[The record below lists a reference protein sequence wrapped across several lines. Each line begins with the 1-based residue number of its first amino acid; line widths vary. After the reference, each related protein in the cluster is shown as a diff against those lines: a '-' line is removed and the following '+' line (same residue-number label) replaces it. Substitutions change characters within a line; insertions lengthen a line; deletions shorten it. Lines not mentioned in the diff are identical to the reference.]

1 MTKFDDDQSLF
12 PDDRLRP
19 DHPAAEKGPIRG
31 WTLLA
36 EEEILKTPVFTVNRH
51 VCRSPK
57 DGQDKNFVVMAVPD
71 WVQVLAV
78 TEDQKVLLVRQ
89 FRLGSRQISL
99 ELPGGV
105 VEKGQTPLEA
115 AQRELAEETGYTAA
129 NWKQLAA
136 FRPNPAIQNNTAYLF
151 LAEGARLTG
160 STDFDENEDL
170 DLQAVSLDELR
181 DLVFKGTI
189 DHAIMVAGIML
200 YLNSINANEVK
211 L

>member
-1 MTKFDDDQSLF
+1 MTL
-12 PDDRLRP
+12 
-19 DHPAAEKGPIRG
+19 EE
-31 WTLLA
+31 WTLLS

-57 DGQDKNFVVMAVPD
+57 DGQDKNFVVMDLPD

-78 TEDQKVLLVRQ
+78 TEDRKVLLVRQ

-115 AQRELAEETGYTAA
+115 AQRELSEETGYTAA
-129 NWKQLAA
+129 GWKQLAA
-136 FRPNPAIQNNTAYLF
+136 FRPNPALQNNTAYLF
-151 LAEGARLTG
+151 VAEGVRLTG
-160 STDFDENEDL
+160 ATDFDENEDL
-170 DLQAVSLDELR
+170 DLTAVTLGELR

-200 YLNSINANEVK
+200 YLNSINVNEVK

>member
-1 MTKFDDDQSLF
+1 MTL
-12 PDDRLRP
+12 
-19 DHPAAEKGPIRG
+19 EE
-31 WTLLA
+31 WTLLN
-36 EEEILKTPVFTVNRH
+36 EEEILKTPVFTVSRH

-78 TEDQKVLLVRQ
+78 TEDKKALLVRQ

-105 VEKGQTPLEA
+105 IEKGQTPLEA
-115 AQRELAEETGYTAA
+115 AQRELSEETGYTAA
-129 NWKQLAA
+129 AWKQLAA

-151 LAEGARLTG
+151 LAEGAHLTG

-170 DLQAVSLDELR
+170 DLTAVSLGELR
-181 DLVFKGTI
+181 DLVLEGTI
-189 DHAIMVAGIML
+189 DHAIMVAAIMF
-200 YLNSINANEVK
+200 YLNSLNVNEVK
-211 L
+211 Q